1 MHSAHSGILGH
12 LQRTPILTCIH
23 TLLKQ
28 APVNSEMVTSE
39 VPAKPKSTW
48 PQRLA
53 RSSPRLWIALALAAA
68 ALFLL
73 TLLILKH
80 TSTHNLNPQNQRA
93 AHSLDIPS
101 VRLNGKTEA
110 VQSRAI
116 LAPLLAGQQV
126 GTLTIVRLIPS
137 GSRVKQGDILVE
149 FDRATQIRDYI
160 DKKAQADDQN
170 GKVLEAVA
178 AEVAAKAKDETEL
191 QQAQTALSKAE
202 LEMQKVELL
211 SRIDAEKARE
221 TLDEARATL
230 TQLKET
236 FELKRQA
243 AKASIRILEIQRDR
257 TRETMLHAQNNASLM
272 QIRSPIDGVV
282 VFNTIWKQ
290 GNMGE
295 VQEGDQVRPGVPFM
309 QVVDPS
315 LMQVHVLVNQQDL
328 FDLHAGQKASIHL
341 DAYPDIV
348 LPGRLESIDPMGKHG
363 DFSSKLRVFSATF
376 SIDGSD
382 SRLMPDLSAA
392 VDVHAFSPAAA
403 QGAGQ

>member
-1 MHSAHSGILGH
+1 
-12 LQRTPILTCIH
+12 
-23 TLLKQ
+23 
-28 APVNSEMVTSE
+28 MVTSE

-48 PQRLA
+48 PERLA
-53 RSSPRLWIALALAAA
+53 RSRSRWWIAAGIAAGA
-68 ALFLL
+68 VVLL
-73 TLLILKH
+73 TLLLIRR
-80 TSTHNLNPQNQRA
+80 TSTHNLNLQDRQA
-93 AHSLDIPS
+93 AHQLDGPS

-110 VQSRAI
+110 MQSRAI

-126 GTLTIVRLIPS
+126 GTLTIVKLIPS

-149 FDRATQIRDYI
+149 FDRAAQIRDVI

-230 TQLKET
+230 SQLKET

-272 QIRSPIDGVV
+272 QIRSPIDGVI

-328 FDLHAGQKASIHL
+328 FALQVGQKASIHL

-376 SIDGSD
+376 TIDGSD
-382 SRLMPDLSAA
+382 ARLMPDLSAA
-392 VDVHAFSPAAA
+392 VDVHAISPGAA